1 MRILSR
7 ARRYVQSAWSAIFP
21 KHCEGCSAPI
31 SKANRSSA
39 HIIPNALGGRL
50 TSSWLICA
58 KCNTELDEI
67 ADHALIEAFGVIPTL
82 LDIPRQRGANPPK
95 RLKMQS
101 GANVVLSPDGSLK
114 TTDMSYKVTPVT
126 EGHSVEIEAPDRKRA
141 GQLIKRAA
149 KQFPQLNAE
158 DAANAARVVT
168 LPDDDAMRVSVNFGS
183 QAVGGGAW
191 TIVWLFYL
199 LRIRRK
205 LMPWVEL
212 HAVIKREQEHG
223 TCFRFLAD
231 TPAGIIGPDPDM
243 GHVLVLRLLPAT
255 GEVVAFIQILGVL
268 KLAGVIGTAKASARG
283 FQQIYAFDV
292 LGGREVTDVYSIDAS
307 MFDAQDWRNMGAS
320 AVDAVDART
329 RVEKALE
336 TVKRV
341 FEQRQPKKPI

>member
-1 MRILSR
+1 
-7 ARRYVQSAWSAIFP
+7 
-21 KHCEGCSAPI
+21 
-31 SKANRSSA
+31 
-39 HIIPNALGGRL
+39 
-50 TSSWLICA
+50 
-58 KCNTELDEI
+58 
-67 ADHALIEAFGVIPTL
+67 
-82 LDIPRQRGANPPK
+82 
-95 RLKMQS
+95 MQS

-255 GEVVAFIQILGVL
+255 G
-268 KLAGVIGTAKASARG
+268 
-283 FQQIYAFDV
+283 
-292 LGGREVTDVYSIDAS
+292 
-307 MFDAQDWRNMGAS
+307 
-320 AVDAVDART
+320 RT
-329 RVEKALE
+329 RRIHPDTGRAEARRCHWNSE
-336 TVKRV
+336 G
-341 FEQRQPKKPI
+341 QRAGLPANLCVRRAWRPGGH